1 MATRVLDDEWQTPEF
16 TLVSHINH
24 TLMNTFREQRV
35 VGGFPGELDSPVTE
49 NHIEHVTVPVD
60 GGRRGRRVRHAHR
73 HRPARI
79 CHRGR
84 HERSDTYRCG
94 RARSSSL
101 CDLCLRDT
109 FRAALT
115 ELINGLST
123 TCGQASGVALRDK
136 WRPLRDSW
144 RRYGA
149 FDCRTLCGQSI
160 EDARVVCSSNA
171 LLCGSSSER
180 ASEVMNPSGSCA
192 GYAEKITVK

>member
-1 MATRVLDDEWQTPEF
+1 MCLPLKLLTRWRWIRFLLGRWLMERRVLMRFPALWEAVMATRVLDDEWQTPEF

-73 HRPARI
+73 HRPARV
-79 CHRGR
+79 CHRGH

-115 ELINGLST
+115 ELINGLSP
-123 TCGQASGVALRDK
+123 TCG
-136 WRPLRDSW
+136 
-144 RRYGA
+144 
-149 FDCRTLCGQSI
+149 
-160 EDARVVCSSNA
+160 
-171 LLCGSSSER
+171 
-180 ASEVMNPSGSCA
+180 
-192 GYAEKITVK
+192 